1 MSDKE
6 GSPIS
11 NKSFTAQLLD
21 KLATVQKGN
30 SDINTSALQK
40 EAERQITQSLKGSN
54 PIKGEGV
61 TKSGE
66 ED

>member
-1 MSDKE
+1 MTNNE

-11 NKSFTAQLLD
+11 DKSFIAQLFD
-21 KLATVQKGN
+21 KLAAVQKGN